1 MFRAALVLATVA
13 AAFATAQPP
22 KRTPPKYETK
32 KDYDRTGIN
41 KFYFNR
47 QIAHVMGW
55 QGATW
60 LERPERIK
68 EEEPAKL
75 IEALAVKPGM
85 VVADVGAGS
94 GYHAFLLSP
103 LVGDKGQ
110 ILASDIQPEMIK
122 MIEDKAKKLNVT
134 NVKTVK
140 GTTKDPKL
148 PAAGVDLIIMVDVY
162 HEFEFPFEM
171 VEKMIAAL
179 KPEGRLVFV
188 EFKAEDDKVAIL
200 PLHRMSERQVLKEME
215 PFTEMEHTKTLGLH
229 WQHVVTFTKK
239 KDGK

>member
-1 MFRAALVLATVA
+1 MCRAILVLSILSAV
-13 AAFATAQPP
+13 AFAEPP
-22 KRTPPKYETK
+22 KRQAPKYETK
-32 KDYDRTGIN
+32 KDFDRTGIN

-55 QGATW
+55 QGASW

-103 LVGDKGQ
+103 LVGEKGK
-110 ILASDIQPEMIK
+110 ILASDIQPQMIK
-122 MIEDKAKKLNVT
+122 MIEDKAKKESVENI
-134 NVKTVK
+134 KTVK

-179 KPEGRLVFV
+179 KPDGRLVFV
-188 EFKAEDDKVAIL
+188 EFKEEDDKVAIL
-200 PLHRMSERQVLKEME
+200 PLHKMSERQVLKEME
-215 PFTEMEHTKTLGLH
+215 PFAEMEHTKTIGLH
-229 WQHVVTFTKK
+229 WQHVITFTKK
-239 KDGK
+239 EKKKE